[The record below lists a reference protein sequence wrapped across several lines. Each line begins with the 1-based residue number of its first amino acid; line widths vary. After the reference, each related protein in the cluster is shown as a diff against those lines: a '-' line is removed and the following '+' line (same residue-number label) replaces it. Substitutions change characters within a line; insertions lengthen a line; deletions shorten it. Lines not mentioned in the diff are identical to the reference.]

1 MIKHHSVLARPSRDR
16 LDLVY
21 FKMNK
26 YLTKPNSSLLKP
38 IPRKIDRQNIGWD
51 MKNIPFSGVDIWNC
65 YEFSFLEKSGLPF
78 AGILRIEYPADTKF
92 LIESKSL
99 KWYLNSFNMAVF
111 DNYNEVKKIIE
122 NDLKSVLHSA
132 NIKLIIT
139 TYEDFNQKF
148 NLPKKFKCIDEL
160 KPKNPFQY
168 EVNPDLLQPLP
179 CQSFVGQEYFLM
191 SNLLRSNCP
200 ITGQPDWG
208 TVYIYYLANKKQIT
222 ENSLLQYVVSYR
234 NHNEFHE
241 ECCERILFHLINKI
255 QPKKIVVLCKY
266 NRRGGI
272 DINPLRVYPREK
284 KFEKNL
290 PIQIKEILNLRE
302 FRQ

>member
-1 MIKHHSVLARPSRDR
+1 MSVNS
-16 LDLVY
+16 
-21 FKMNK
+21 F
-26 YLTKPNSSLLKP
+26 TPNPKLLRS
-38 IPRKIDRQNIGWD
+38 IPRKIGRQNIGWD
-51 MKNIPFSGVDIWNC
+51 IENIPFTGLDIWNC

-78 AGILRIEYPADTKF
+78 AGILIIEYPAESEF

-122 NDLKSVLHSA
+122 SDLKSALNSA

-148 NLPKKFKCIDEL
+148 NLSKKFKCIDES

-168 EVNPDLLQPLP
+168 EVNPDLLQTLLR
-179 CQSFVGQEYFLM
+179 QGFVGQAKPAEKKEHFLM
-191 SNLLRSNCP
+191 TNLLKSNCP

-208 TVYIYYLANKKQIT
+208 TVYIYYLADKKQIT
-222 ENSLLQYVVSYR
+222 EESLLRYIVSYR
-234 NHNEFHE
+234 KHQKFHE
-241 ECCERILFHLINKI
+241 ECCERILFDIIQKI

-272 DINPLRVYPREK
+272 DINPLRVYPK
-284 KFEKNL
+284 KAEVS
-290 PIQIKEILNLRE
+290 QEIKKIMYLRE